1 MGLAVFVAMSI
12 LAQAVVP
19 VQEAPVPKTDKPAP
33 EKKICRNLEVT
44 GSMFLNRVC
53 RTKAE
58 WDGVNANNQAAV
70 DRQRGAS
77 NGNLP
82 ERRQ

>member
-1 MGLAVFVAMSI
+1 
-12 LAQAVVP
+12 
-19 VQEAPVPKTDKPAP
+19 
-33 EKKICRNLEVT
+33 
-44 GSMFLNRVC
+44 MFLNRVC

-70 DRQRGAS
+70 DRQHGAS